1 MFFPFQRHEIRCLT
15 PIFAQSGRYEID
27 SFIIS
32 LHSSYQPAYGT
43 SIAADSNNILLSL
56 LRWPIPKL
64 YKSVKIL
71 LKQTHYS
78 SCASIVMSIGRADV
92 IPQIS
97 YSGIPAAATLSVEL
111 LKQAKYPHEWRPKL
125 PRADVIQNLS
135 QFLGCLDWVRPTEGN
150 YKICVRMRKII
161 KRVLDEI
168 LELPNPSAAA
178 PQTLYPPD
186 ASEMPQVQDPEMSD
200 VTLSACLSGGERE
213 EVDFLDWLNSVD
225 WTRDVLQD
233 AWM

>member
-1 MFFPFQRHEIRCLT
+1 MT
-15 PIFAQSGRYEID
+15 PVGTANA
-27 SFIIS
+27 S
-32 LHSSYQPAYGT
+32 L
-43 SIAADSNNILLSL
+43 
-56 LRWPIPKL
+56 
-64 YKSVKIL
+64 
-71 LKQTHYS
+71 
-78 SCASIVMSIGRADV
+78 
-92 IPQIS
+92 QIS

-111 LKQAKYPHEWRPKL
+111 LKQAKYPLEWRPKL
-125 PRADVIQNLS
+125 PRADAIQELS

-168 LELPNPSAAA
+168 LELPNPPAA
-178 PQTLYPPD
+178 PQASYSPTESAERREAPD
-186 ASEMPQVQDPEMSD
+186 PVVGD
-200 VTLSACLSGGERE
+200 VELSACLSGDGKE